1 MLTSTST
8 KQYYGNVGNV
18 SLQQSYARQRQRQQ
32 LKPQQGMT
40 MYEMAAPANGRKT
53 INKFLI
59 QYAGDDRRAI

>member
-1 MLTSTST
+1 
-8 KQYYGNVGNV
+8 
-18 SLQQSYARQRQRQQ
+18 
-32 LKPQQGMT
+32 MT